1 MKLCSIAWFVLFF
14 SIVGIIVDYSLFGT
28 TSLGILSNVI
38 FTGLFVWWANWACFK
53 QGYNWMAW
61 LIVLFIVPEIIII
74 FIFIIPV
81 PIPLRRLILI
91 FVPPFL
97 ALTITGVL
105 PFMLFFFW
113 APIVGTMA
121 LYGIVAYVIYEYIK
135 LIYDVL
141 HQIFPYDPNNNFIE
155 LFENPIVNE
164 GVNTGNDLSNKVLTS
179 INSKNSSIYVYDPSS
194 VDDNMNNYYSNV
206 FKLIKVQ
213 TNNCILGN
221 TIDAEQSNSI
231 NNTIGLNKCK
241 VNEIFNIFNLNY
253 SMNQNLI
260 KSQIKP

>member
-1 MKLCSIAWFVLFF
+1 LTKTDAH
-14 SIVGIIVDYSLFGT
+14 D
-28 TSLGILSNVI
+28 
-38 FTGLFVWWANWACFK
+38 
-53 QGYNWMAW
+53 
-61 LIVLFIVPEIIII
+61 EIKDM
-74 FIFIIPV
+74 P
-81 PIPLRRLILI
+81 LILVSDVTHYFSGNTMSYVEFSQGMI
-91 FVPPFL
+91 RNKTL
-97 ALTITGVL
+97 LTD
-105 PFMLFFFW
+105 
-113 APIVGTMA
+113 
-121 LYGIVAYVIYEYIK
+121 
-135 LIYDVL
+135 IYDPIFNKRVFDFYNANKHLNFEEMCCLMVDVL
-141 HQIFPYDPNNNFIE
+141 EKISMSTDTS
-155 LFENPIVNE
+155 VNKTLGE
-164 GVNTGNDLSNKVLTS
+164 KVLTS